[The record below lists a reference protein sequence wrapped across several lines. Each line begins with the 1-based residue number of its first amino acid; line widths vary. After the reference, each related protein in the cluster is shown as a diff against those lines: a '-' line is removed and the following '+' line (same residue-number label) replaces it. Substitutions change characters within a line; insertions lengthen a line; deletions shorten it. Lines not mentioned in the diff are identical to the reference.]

1 MPATEQTFCVI
12 GLTLAVAALLGCA
25 GPRPESPAAAA
36 ITVPAQWLA
45 NHSND
50 EPGAADEWVRGFGD
64 PMLARLIE
72 AALANNIDISVAAAR
87 VEEARAQYDLSRA
100 QRGLYVAGGVAGVRE
115 RTINPAFGIPQ
126 EQTAGQAAL
135 SASYDLDLFE
145 RLSNASAAAR
155 AALLATEASKETVRI
170 AVLTGVTEGYV
181 TLRALDERLRILN
194 QTLAARE
201 EEVRFTRRRAS
212 VGYSPVIDLKQ
223 AEAAYRAAEQA
234 IPAVTLLIA
243 RQEHALS
250 ILLGDNPRTIE
261 RGLELTDIHLPPR
274 SSVLPS
280 QLLARRPDIL
290 QAEQQIVAADRSLD
304 AARAAFMPSIQLQAS
319 GGWVESTLLKDDPIG
334 IFSLGGS
341 VLAPIFDSGRLH
353 AQQNLAAARR
363 DQAAFAYRKTV
374 LTAFR
379 EVEDAL
385 TAIEQNERQL
395 RAVESQ
401 RDEIA
406 RILELA
412 QKRYRAGYS
421 PYIEQLDAQRNLLTA
436 ELAAVQARADLL
448 ISSVALYRSVGAGWR
463 VP

>member
-1 MPATEQTFCVI
+1 MPVTEQTFQSI
-12 GLTLAVAALLGCA
+12 ALALAVSSLLGCA
-25 GPRPESPAAAA
+25 GPRPEPPVEAAVV
-36 ITVPAQWLA
+36 VPEHWLGK
-45 NHSND
+45 HSDD
-50 EPGAADEWVRGFGD
+50 EPIESSEWTRAFGD
-64 PMLARLIE
+64 PILTRLVE

-100 QRGLYVAGGVAGVRE
+100 QRRLYVAGGIAGVRE

-135 SASYDLDLFE
+135 SASYDLDLFG

-155 AALLATEASKETVRI
+155 ASLLATEASKQTVRI
-170 AVLTGVTEGYV
+170 AVLTGVVEGYV
-181 TLRALDERLRILN
+181 TLRALDDRLRILN
-194 QTLAARE
+194 ETLSARE
-201 EEVRFTRRRAS
+201 EEVRFTQRRAK

-223 AEAAYRAAEQA
+223 AEAAHLAAEQA
-234 IPAVTLLIA
+234 IPTVTLLIA

-250 ILLGDNPRTIE
+250 ILIGDNPRNLE
-261 RGLELTDIHLPPR
+261 RGLSLADIRLP
-274 SSVLPS
+274 SQSGVVPS

-290 QAEQQIVAADRSLD
+290 QAEQQIVAADRTLD

-319 GGWVESTLLKDDPIG
+319 GGWVESTLLRDDPIG

-341 VLAPIFDSGRLH
+341 ILAPILDSGRLR
-353 AQQNLAAARR
+353 AQQNVAAARR

-385 TAIEQNERQL
+385 AAIEQNERQL
-395 RAVESQ
+395 RVVEAQ
-401 RDEIA
+401 RAEIA
-406 RILELA
+406 QILELA

-436 ELAAVQARADLL
+436 ELAEVQARADLL
-448 ISSVALYRSVGAGWR
+448 VSNIALYRSVGAGWR
-463 VP
+463 LP